1 MVSLFDAI
9 GILGV
14 VLTLVAYL
22 LLQTERL
29 DSRSRAYSALN
40 LFGSVA
46 ILVSLAFD
54 FNISAALMEGCWAVI
69 SLYGLVKAVRA
80 MRRAPPVYK

>member
-14 VLTLVAYL
+14 GLTLIAYL

-29 DSRSRAYSALN
+29 GSRTRAYSALN
-40 LFGSVA
+40 LFGSAA
-46 ILVSLAFD
+46 ILMSLAFD
-54 FNISAALMEGCWAVI
+54 FNISAAIMEGCWAII
-69 SLYGLVKAVRA
+69 SLYGLAKAVRS
-80 MRRAPPVYK
+80 MRRAPPT

>member
-9 GILGV
+9 GIVGV
-14 VLTLVAYL
+14 VLTLLAYL
-22 LLQTERL
+22 LLQAERIE
-29 DSRSRAYSALN
+29 SRSRLYSALN

-54 FNISAALMEGCWAVI
+54 FNLSAALMEGCWALI
-69 SLYGLVKAVRA
+69 SLYGLVKAVLSF
-80 MRRAPPVYK
+80 RRAPPV